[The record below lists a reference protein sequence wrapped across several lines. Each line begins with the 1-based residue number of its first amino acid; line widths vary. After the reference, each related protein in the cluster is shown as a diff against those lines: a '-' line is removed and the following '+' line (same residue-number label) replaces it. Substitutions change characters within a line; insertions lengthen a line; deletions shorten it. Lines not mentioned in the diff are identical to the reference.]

1 MEKSLEEIEAEIA
14 RLREH
19 VADYRRLAAERRA
32 AEHFMIAEKLTE
44 AAAECEKMVSEL
56 ERQLA
61 GRWRSTSSD

>member
-14 RLREH
+14 RLRDH
-19 VADYRRLAAERRA
+19 VADYLRLAAERRA
-32 AEHFMIAEKLTE
+32 AEHFMIAEKITE
-44 AAAECEKMVSEL
+44 AAAGCEKMVSEL